1 MYIICRSFSFIA
13 EVKIMVFASPV
24 ETKIHSLVL
33 KTKESFSYFL
43 PFCGKRHVSM
53 AVLENHTQL

>member
-1 MYIICRSFSFIA
+1 
-13 EVKIMVFASPV
+13 MVFASPV

-53 AVLENHTQL
+53 AVLENHTQLWSYW